1 MRKLLTAVIVLPVAA
16 VLLVF
21 VLANRAPV
29 VLSLDPFSPGAPAW
43 SLQLPLFL
51 IILLSVMVGVVVGSV
66 SGWFAQAGQ
75 RREARHNRHEV
86 RRLEQEIIALR
97 RAQTPATGLPAPC
110 IGEPPL
116 P

>member
-29 VLSLDPFSPGAPAW
+29 VLSLDPFSPGDTAW

-51 IILLSVMVGVVVGSV
+51 IILLAVMVGVVIGSV
-66 SGWFAQAGQ
+66 SGWFAQAPH

-86 RRLEQEIIALR
+86 RRLEREAADLR
-97 RAQTPATGLPAPC
+97 RAQTPATTNLPAPYL
-110 IGEPPL
+110 GDSA
-116 P
+116 